1 MQEFKARDDFGP
13 IESGSLLRK
22 ATALLDMKHEI
33 TAIQVLHHKE
43 QVALRV
49 KYIKN
54 IARKYIFNIQIENGR
69 EINNIARDR
78 DSD

>member
-49 KYIKN
+49 EYKKYSEKI
-54 IARKYIFNIQIENGR
+54 YI
-69 EINNIARDR
+69 
-78 DSD
+78 